1 MIKKLHAKIL
11 IKKQTKKNGT
21 SAEVMWNSVVLH
33 PLSRIKLIN
42 WTNMDRGL
50 KLTNTQ
56 DWNATEDPIL
66 CW

>member
-11 IKKQTKKNGT
+11 IKKKKHRT
-21 SAEVMWNSVVLH
+21 SAEVIWNSVVLH
-33 PLSRIKLIN
+33 PLSRIQLIN
-42 WTNMDRGL
+42 WTNMRRGL

-56 DWNATEDPIL
+56 DWNATEDPIV